1 MSNYQRLSENP
12 LDKAVRLVEFVR
24 QTGGAPHLKHHGR
37 QADFGGHG
45 SRELMFSAF
54 FFRKLNLL
62 QYYCIDVMCASGI
75 AAALVLYMVGKT
87 ASMIFHLVSALRVQK
102 IKYE

>member
-1 MSNYQRLSENP
+1 MEGKQISVSIVAGLCS
-12 LDKAVRLVEFVR
+12 
-24 QTGGAPHLKHHGR
+24 T
-37 QADFGGHG
+37 
-45 SRELMFSAF
+45 S

-87 ASMIFHLVSALRVQK
+87 ASMIFHLVSALRAQK

>member
-1 MSNYQRLSENP
+1 
-12 LDKAVRLVEFVR
+12 
-24 QTGGAPHLKHHGR
+24 
-37 QADFGGHG
+37 
-45 SRELMFSAF
+45 MFST

-62 QYYCIDVMCASGI
+62 QYYCIDVMCANGI

-87 ASMIFHLVSALRVQK
+87 ASMIFHLVSALRGQK